1 MTNSHHHHHR
11 RGDPG
16 LPKRGLYIFLGSLVA
31 TILVMEFYSGLFGPG
46 GGGAGDAGTTLP
58 EALSAARM
66 AASVDADTGSSRPL
80 PPRPQER
87 KVPAEPRQP
96 HVKPMEEEVKPVL
109 APPKAEEK
117 PAAAAA
123 AAAVLPKPKDPPASL
138 LPPNREARCLAQ
150 DWVVKH
156 KQLQDDML
164 AGKKT
169 KRFLVVR
176 PDCGYC
182 GMCNRLNAII
192 GTYLLAVLT
201 DRALVID
208 WRYPGKYGWQDNTNY
223 LDPHLVDWKAQS
235 AVGADTF
242 DWPENKTLLLHGWN
256 EGATIRDM
264 LKVFKVFPDTMDVEE
279 NEAIILVYMGISPA
293 ESLKINPE
301 ARKRAV
307 AKGLMTEDTVWDEDW
322 DQQFAGCALRA
333 LFQPSKIL
341 QDFYCQLQGEGPGK
355 GIGVHV
361 RTGDDR
367 TWNEEHANPTDEH
380 FRFARCAEGMR
391 QAMVKDYYT
400 KEGFRT
406 MAEAAVAKGG
416 RRVDVEQWHVA
427 SDYQQV
433 VDDVRKRFPAR
444 VASMDTFETEEM
456 KQTGNI
462 RVHSANT
469 AHQQFPL
476 GALLDLIQL
485 SSTLA
490 VVGTC
495 RSTFS
500 AAAGYFGMLPN
511 EFTLL
516 KRTNFE
522 MRYFHS
528 TDCPR
533 MPKEDEAEIM
543 CRELLVSSKDLVE
556 DVLRTPA
563 FITCP
568 VPSSSS
574 SGGGG
579 GGKR

>member
-1 MTNSHHHHHR
+1 
-11 RGDPG
+11 
-16 LPKRGLYIFLGSLVA
+16 L
-31 TILVMEFYSGLFGPG
+31 YSGLFGSG
-46 GGGAGDAGTTLP
+46 GGGTGDAGGTLP
-58 EALSAARM
+58 EAHSAARM
-66 AASVDADTGSSRPL
+66 ASVEADMGSSSRPL
-80 PPRPQER
+80 PPRPHEE
-87 KVPAEPRQP
+87 KLPAEPRLP
-96 HVKPMEEEVKPVL
+96 HDSPIQNEKAVL
-109 APPKAEEK
+109 VPPKAKDK
-117 PAAAAA
+117 PTTAAAAA
-123 AAAVLPKPKDPPASL
+123 PAAAVLLKNEDPPAPL

-164 AGKKT
+164 AGEKP

-192 GTYLLAVLT
+192 GTYFLAVLT

-208 WRYPGKYGWQDNTNY
+208 WRYPGKHGWQDNTNY
-223 LDPHLVDWKAQS
+223 LDPRLVDWRAQS
-235 AVGADTF
+235 AVGAEAF

-256 EGATIRDM
+256 DGATIRDM
-264 LKVFKVFPDTMDVEE
+264 LKVPEVFPHTMDVEE
-279 NEAIILVYMGISPA
+279 HEAIILVYMGISPA

-301 ARKRAV
+301 AKKRAV
-307 AKGLMTEDTVWDEDW
+307 AKGLMTEETVWDEDW

-333 LFQPSKIL
+333 LFQPSKVL
-341 QDFYCQLQGEGPGK
+341 QDFYCELQGERPSK

-367 TWNEEHANPTDEH
+367 TWNQEHANPTDEH
-380 FRFARCAEGMR
+380 YRFARCAEGMR
-391 QAMVKDYYT
+391 QAMS
-400 KEGFRT
+400 KEGFKEMVVGAGAGR
-406 MAEAAVAKGG
+406 G

-433 VDDVRKRFPAR
+433 VDDVRARFPAR
-444 VASMDTFETEEM
+444 VASMDTFESEEM
-456 KQTGNI
+456 KQTGSI

-476 GALLDLIQL
+476 GPLLDLIQL

-528 TDCPR
+528 TDCPE
-533 MPKEDEAEIM
+533 MPKEDEAEGM
-543 CRELLVSSKDLVE
+543 CRELLVSNKELVE

-568 VPSSSS
+568 ASSSAAAAAA
-574 SGGGG
+574 GGGG
-579 GGKR
+579 GGKEEKR